1 MSLSLLLVED
11 DPQEARRLE
20 GALAHLGYDVTLA
33 GDGDAALARLQERAF
48 DVMLLDL
55 VLPGLD
61 GRGVLSAMAE
71 RGIAVPAVVQVTPA
85 GLDAAA
91 GALRCG
97 ARDFVVKPAGALRLQ
112 VALANAVALANTLAV
127 AARPAAPRAPAPVL
141 GGNVVAL
148 HPAARAPM
156 AADSATADSPDIAPL
171 PLPLAAPAVAEPPA
185 IARLEASGHARR
197 LEQIEA
203 EAIRFAC
210 HLYGGRI
217 AEVARR
223 LGIGRSTLYRKL
235 ATLEPEVAQAVT
247 SVAVDCNLAVEPS
260 PPRFVAAE

>member
-20 GALAHLGYDVTLA
+20 GALSHLGYRVTLA
-33 GDGDAALARLQERAF
+33 ADGDAALAQLHAQAF

-61 GRGVLSAMAE
+61 GRGVLSAMAA
-71 RGIAVPAVVQVTPA
+71 RGLAVPAVVQVTPA

-91 GALRCG
+91 DALRSG

-112 VALANAVALANTLAV
+112 VALANAVALAR
-127 AARPAAPRAPAPVL
+127 AARPAEPRMPAPVL

-148 HPAARAPM
+148 HPATRVRGAMPDE
-156 AADSATADSPDIAPL
+156 AAHAAGQAVAEL
-171 PLPLAAPAVAEPPA
+171 PPQAEPPA

-210 HLYGGRI
+210 HLYGGRM

-235 ATLEPEVAQAVT
+235 AALEEPNPSA
-247 SVAVDCNLAVEPS
+247 AVDCNLAMEPD
-260 PPRFVAAE
+260 PARFVAAE